1 MNIISSWAAS
11 VCIVSIICALFDML
25 VPEGN
30 TTKMLNFVL
39 GTFLVVAIVIPFVD
53 IVKFGS
59 FKVDDI
65 KFDDSNY
72 TLTQQNDD
80 LTLEV
85 GKSTIERIITKVLQ
99 QKNIAYKKIIIN
111 MDSSTNKS
119 IDIIR
124 AEIHINS
131 TDRNRLVEIQ
141 SIVKEQ
147 TGITPE
153 VIVG

>member
-1 MNIISSWAAS
+1 MSVISSWAAS
-11 VCIVSIICALFDML
+11 VCTVAIICALFDML

-39 GTFLVVAIVIPFVD
+39 GTFLVVAIIIPFVD
-53 IVKFGS
+53 IVKSGS

-65 KFDDSNY
+65 RFDDSNY
-72 TLTQQNDD
+72 TLTQQNED

-85 GKSTIERIITKVLQ
+85 GKSTIENIIAKVLQ
-99 QKNIAYKKIIIN
+99 EKNIAYKKIVIN

-124 AEIHINS
+124 AEIYINS
-131 TDRNRLVEIQ
+131 TNRNRLVEIQ

-153 VIVG
+153 LIVG

>member
-1 MNIISSWAAS
+1 MSVISSWAAS
-11 VCIVSIICALFDML
+11 VCTVAIICALFDML

-39 GTFLVVAIVIPFVD
+39 GTFLVVAIIIPFVD
-53 IVKFGS
+53 IVKSGS

-65 KFDDSNY
+65 RFDDSNY
-72 TLTQQNDD
+72 TLIQQNED

-85 GKSTIERIITKVLQ
+85 GKSTIENIIAKVLQ
-99 QKNIAYKKIIIN
+99 EKNIAYKKIVIN

-124 AEIHINS
+124 AEIYINS
-131 TDRNRLVEIQ
+131 TNRNRLVEIQ
-141 SIVKEQ
+141 RIVKEQ

-153 VIVG
+153 LIVG

>member
-1 MNIISSWAAS
+1 MSVISSWAAS
-11 VCIVSIICALFDML
+11 VCTVAIICALFDML

-39 GTFLVVAIVIPFVD
+39 GTFLVVAIIIPFVD
-53 IVKFGS
+53 IVKSGS

-65 KFDDSNY
+65 RFDDSNY
-72 TLTQQNDD
+72 TLTQQNED

-85 GKSTIERIITKVLQ
+85 GKSTIENIIAKVLQ
-99 QKNIAYKKIIIN
+99 EKNIAYKKIVIN

-124 AEIHINS
+124 AEIYINS
-131 TDRNRLVEIQ
+131 TNRNRLVEIQ

-147 TGITPE
+147 TGITPD

>member
-1 MNIISSWAAS
+1 MSVISSWATS
-11 VCIVSIICALFDML
+11 VCTVAIICALFDML

-39 GTFLVVAIVIPFVD
+39 GTFLVVAIIIPFVD
-53 IVKFGS
+53 IVKSGS

-65 KFDDSNY
+65 RFDDSNY
-72 TLTQQNDD
+72 TLTQQNED

-85 GKSTIERIITKVLQ
+85 GKSTIENIIAKVLQ
-99 QKNIAYKKIIIN
+99 EKNIAYKKIVIN

-124 AEIHINS
+124 AEIYINS
-131 TDRNRLVEIQ
+131 TNRNRLVEIQ

-147 TGITPE
+147 TGITPD